1 MNFCVAI
8 ELSKKSISFLY
19 YRSDSAEQ
27 RFKHFEGLDPVLP
40 LAIYCR
46 DNDMEIGKWAQDEAL
61 RGNQNAYIDV
71 FSNKGTYMFRGKT
84 CSMNTLVYNAILVK
98 LEYFFNQILLGVENQ
113 LEQNVATMPIC
124 IVLDSDLSE
133 NEALLVTNSFR
144 NGGFGNVGIYNY
156 NQIVVDVS
164 NISTPYGL
172 CLKSDGIDLNVSLYD
187 RMGKTYGTETIK
199 GVGADP
205 RVSVAVEL
213 MWKSAGYATYYLDKD
228 AEMPYLL
235 LAAEDF
241 INGGATEFNGNIE
254 LSKGHSIGC
263 FISRHQL
270 DNYNYADNHLLR
282 ESVSNFLNSLHVP
295 ASECTLFMMGKAAG
309 NVYFKDVFSASFADT
324 RDVGPS
330 FRSEVFSKLLSDVI
344 SDQFRLQPMGQAA
357 AIPTDPWPGEAVAT
371 QQPVRQRPA
380 SGTSGPERNPAN
392 TPGGTVSSSA
402 GEHAADKRQLI
413 LRGRRMLAEVK
424 GDVRD
429 GRLDKARKGIDELE
443 AMMQQGNSHTYD
455 IDIKRM
461 RSSLGASRQENSHR
475 ESVSIDHRRV
485 RVMMADI
492 KGSLSSNNV
501 SKAKNTLMELKQV
514 LAEAH
519 CNAYDDKIAELD
531 EAIKNER
538 PKVSIT
544 LLSVRKM
551 VADIMGSLRIGNLEF
566 AQEKLVN
573 LEKAVL
579 GNSNRLIE
587 AAVSKVRENVEKA
600 LGDKAETKAK
610 TNEKT
615 AIDKKDNEPA
625 EGYLLIRH
633 GDFAQAKRLFVES
646 HDDKM
651 VKVCVELISANGVI
665 RMAQSRL
672 PVLQQ
677 KKDQKQIKRIVDDL
691 SKTLALFRKNDVPTT
706 NVDSL
711 LAAYK
716 KIR

>member
-1 MNFCVAI
+1 M
-8 ELSKKSISFLY
+8 
-19 YRSDSAEQ
+19 
-27 RFKHFEGLDPVLP
+27 
-40 LAIYCR
+40 
-46 DNDMEIGKWAQDEAL
+46 
-61 RGNQNAYIDV
+61 
-71 FSNKGTYMFRGKT
+71 
-84 CSMNTLVYNAILVK
+84 
-98 LEYFFNQILLGVENQ
+98 
-113 LEQNVATMPIC
+113 
-124 IVLDSDLSE
+124 
-133 NEALLVTNSFR
+133 
-144 NGGFGNVGIYNY
+144 
-156 NQIVVDVS
+156 
-164 NISTPYGL
+164 
-172 CLKSDGIDLNVSLYD
+172 CLKSDGVDLNVSLYD
-187 RMGKTYGTETIK
+187 KNGRILGSDSVK

-205 RVSVAVEL
+205 RVGLAAKL
-213 MWKSAGYATYYLDKD
+213 MWESAGYDTYYLDRD
-228 AEMPYLL
+228 VEMPYLVR
-235 LAAEDF
+235 AAEDF
-241 INGGATEFNGNIE
+241 INSGNTEFNGNVE
-254 LSKGHSIGC
+254 LSKGNSIGC

-270 DNYNYADNHLLR
+270 DSYNYAENHLLK
-282 ESVSNFLNSLHVP
+282 ESVISFLNALRVP
-295 ASECTLFMMGKAAG
+295 ASQCTLFLMGKTAG
-309 NVYFKDVFSASFADT
+309 NVYFKDIFSQSFADT

-371 QQPVRQRPA
+371 QQPVRQQPA

-392 TPGGTVSSSA
+392 TPGGAASSSA
-402 GEHAADKRQLI
+402 GENAADKRQLI

-429 GRLDKARKGIDELE
+429 GRLDKARKGLDDLE
-443 AMMQQGNSHTYD
+443 AMMQQGNCHTYD
-455 IDIKRM
+455 IDIKRL
-461 RSSLGASRQENSHR
+461 RSSLGASRQENSYR
-475 ESVSIDHRRV
+475 EPVSIDHRRV
-485 RVMMADI
+485 RVMIADI
-492 KGSLSSNNV
+492 KGCLSSRNV
-501 SKAKNTLMELKQV
+501 GKAENTLMELRQV

-519 CNAYDDKIAELD
+519 CNEYDDKIAELD

-538 PKVSIT
+538 PKVSLT

-600 LGDKAETKAK
+600 LDHKTETKAK
-610 TNEKT
+610 TNEK
-615 AIDKKDNEPA
+615 AASDKKDNEPA

-691 SKTLALFRKNDVPTT
+691 SKTLALFQKNDVPTT
-706 NVDSL
+706 NVDIL